1 MFKILTLVAGA
12 AVTAAGVMMANPI
25 VARADF
31 VFDMCPSG
39 MDGVVAGT
47 PTSCPFADNVRANYF
62 RSGSRHIDVYSPVTD
77 ETYPMDCGNTHFI
90 AHLSD
95 GETHPG
101 VLCEGGNDAEVV
113 IW

>member
-1 MFKILTLVAGA
+1 MLFRSVLVAA
-12 AVTAAGVMMANPI
+12 AAIGSLAMGVAPH
-25 VARADF
+25 AKADF

-39 MDGVVAGT
+39 MVGGVAGT
-47 PTSCPFADNVRANYF
+47 PTSCPFADNVRRSYFANGGPF
-62 RSGSRHIDVYSPVTD
+62 IEAYSPVTD
-77 ETYPMDCGNTHFI
+77 ESYVMDCTDAHFI

-101 VLCEGGNDAEVV
+101 VLCTGGNDAAVV